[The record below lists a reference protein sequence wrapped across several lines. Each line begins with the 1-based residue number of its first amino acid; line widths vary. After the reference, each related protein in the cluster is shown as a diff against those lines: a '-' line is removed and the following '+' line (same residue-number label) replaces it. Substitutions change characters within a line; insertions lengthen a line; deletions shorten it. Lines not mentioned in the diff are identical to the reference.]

1 MKTLCKED
9 ALAALEAHRQRLL
22 DNDQTCVMC
31 ALAQGRAE
39 PSPLVETERAV
50 VVLDRFAQ
58 RQGHLLVISKAH
70 LETVPE
76 VSWELY
82 SHIQRLVFD
91 ARLALDRALRPLQ
104 IYTGMFG
111 ATAPV
116 PMSFA
121 HFHVHVIPI
130 FEDDERARPARV
142 LSWSEGVI
150 VYDELEAESLRNQI
164 VKAWPLGASS
174 GSVAPEALGNFE

>member
-1 MKTLCKED
+1 VKTLCKED
-9 ALAALEAHRQRLL
+9 ALAELEAHRQQLL
-22 DNDQTCVMC
+22 GNDQSCVMC

-39 PSPLVETERAV
+39 PSPLLETEHAV

-58 RQGHLLVISKAH
+58 RRGHLLVISKVHVEA
-70 LETVPE
+70 
-76 VSWELY
+76 VSQIGWELY
-82 SHIQRLVFD
+82 LHIQRLVYD
-91 ARLALDRALRPLQ
+91 ARLALDRALSPLQ
-104 IYTGMFG
+104 IYTGIFG

-142 LSWSEGVI
+142 LSWSEGVV
-150 VYDELEAESLRNQI
+150 VYDELEAESLRDQI
-164 VKAWPLGASS
+164 VKAWPS
-174 GSVAPEALGNFE
+174 GTSRGSTTSEALGNFE